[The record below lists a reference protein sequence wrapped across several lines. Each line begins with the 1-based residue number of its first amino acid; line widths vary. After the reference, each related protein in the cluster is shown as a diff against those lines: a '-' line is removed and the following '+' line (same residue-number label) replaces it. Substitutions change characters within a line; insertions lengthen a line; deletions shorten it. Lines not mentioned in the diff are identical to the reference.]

1 MPTLEIDRTTSA
13 LLVMDCVQ
21 GIVAQLPA
29 AESQRLLANAGAA
42 LAAARQARLP
52 VIHVGIHFRA
62 GYPEVASRNAFYS
75 AVKDASRLR
84 QGAADAAFCDAVR
97 PLDGEAVVTKK
108 RMSAFTGSDLE
119 VLLRSQG
126 IETLI
131 LAGVSS
137 LGVIESTAR
146 AAFDMDYRL
155 IVLGDC
161 CADRDAQA
169 HAIAVQWLLP
179 RIATVAS
186 LEDFRAA
193 MR

>member
-1 MPTLEIDRTTSA
+1 MPALEIDRATSA
-13 LLVMDCVQ
+13 LMVMDCVQ
-21 GIVAQLPA
+21 GIVATLPA
-29 AESQRLLANAGAA
+29 EEQQRLLGNAGAA

-52 VIHVGIHFRA
+52 VIHVGIHFRP
-62 GYPEVASRNAFYS
+62 GYPEVSSRNFFYT
-75 AVKDASRLR
+75 AVKDASRLG
-84 QGAADAAFCDAVR
+84 QGATDAAFCEAVR

-119 VLLRSQG
+119 LLLRSRG
-126 IETLI
+126 IQTLV

-161 CADRDAQA
+161 CADRNSQA
-169 HAIAVQWLLP
+169 HQIAVQWLLP
-179 RIATVAS
+179 RIAKVAT

-193 MR
+193 MQ